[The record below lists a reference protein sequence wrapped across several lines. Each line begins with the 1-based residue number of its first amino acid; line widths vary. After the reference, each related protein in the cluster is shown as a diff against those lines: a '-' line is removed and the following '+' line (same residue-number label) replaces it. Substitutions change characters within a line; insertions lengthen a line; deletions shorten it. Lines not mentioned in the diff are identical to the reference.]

1 MPADGA
7 GMSLSEGGAKM
18 KRWKEGSEWTRRKA
32 AQSCAPEGG
41 SGTDLPEGGAKKD
54 ASGNAAETGTS
65 TSQTPR
71 LAQASPAPPEHE
83 KSRGRFRSR
92 L

>member
-1 MPADGA
+1 MGPA
-7 GMSLSEGGAKM
+7 EGGPVV
-18 KRWKEGSEWTRRKA
+18 RIGRR
-32 AQSCAPEGG
+32 GG
-41 SGTDLPEGGAKKD
+41 GTDLPEGGAKKD